1 MKKYISLL
9 LCCAALW
16 LCACGSQ
23 KRAAEIPA
31 AVGDTKAAQ
40 AVNAEFTTDDGLI
53 KISIHDDDA
62 DAIPATMPVLRVRP
76 KVITS
81 DMARRMAEGLFG
93 EAELYE
99 YSEELSKAEIADMI
113 DVYEYA
119 VTDESIKADHGA
131 DSPQSWIESVRDARL
146 AILEYYRNAYA
157 MARDEVTPVPC
168 EWKFWPMEHYAVHGF
183 DYAGSDQYYTDTFPA
198 GMSVDLRAVTE
209 LGGVP
214 YEFWVNNNERE
225 DFRNHSLSVFVLTPD
240 LGGTA
245 EERKVQKRE
254 WYMSMGLYSDE
265 AANESTLDAACA
277 KAVTLADKMGLGE
290 WRFTAAAVDRTESTG
305 EGWQIEVTGMP
316 VYEGYPVNWQ
326 SAAGQDCCPE
336 SLTIRMTNSGAL
348 IDLQYTSP
356 MEIVEVT
363 EQTAALKTREDME
376 PLAIQ
381 AMRELSCE
389 TLIPGHASEKEYWDA
404 IGAVITEVRLD
415 IDSVCVGYIRVPC
428 DGGDFLLVPSLS
440 FPGKLSVTGS
450 IPGVHESPM
459 ELLDRDGDGYNVS
472 LDFDLLDG
480 WRIG

>member
-40 AVNAEFTTDDGLI
+40 AVNAEFTTGDGLI
-53 KISIHDDDA
+53 KISIHDDNA
-62 DAIPATMPVLRVRP
+62 DSIPAAMPVLRVRP
-76 KVITS
+76 KIITS
-81 DMARRMAEGLFG
+81 DMARQMAKGLFG

-113 DVYEYA
+113 AAYEYA

-131 DSPQSWIESVRDARL
+131 DAPQSWIESVRDARL

-157 MARDEVTPVPC
+157 NAREEVTPRAC
-168 EWKFWPMEHYAVHGF
+168 EWKFYPMEHYAIHGF
-183 DYAGSDQYYTDTFPA
+183 DYAGSDQYYTDTFHA

-214 YEFWVNNNERE
+214 YEFWVNNNERV
-225 DFRNHSLSVFVLTPD
+225 DFRNHSLSVFVLMPD
-240 LGGTA
+240 SGGTA
-245 EERKVQKRE
+245 DERQAQARE
-254 WYMSMGLYSDE
+254 LYMSMGLYSD
-265 AANESTLDAACA
+265 AAADKSALEAACA
-277 KAVTLADKMGLGE
+277 KAVALANEMGLGE
-290 WRFTAAAVDRTESTG
+290 WRFNAAAADRTEITG
-305 EGWQIEVTGMP
+305 EGWQIEVTGRP

-326 SAAGQDCCPE
+326 STAGQDCSPE
-336 SLTIRMTNSGAL
+336 SLTIRMANGGAL

-356 MEIVEVT
+356 LEIVETT
-363 EQTAALKTREDME
+363 EQAAVLKTWEEME
-376 PLAIQ
+376 PLAMQ
-381 AMRELSCE
+381 AMRGLSYE
-389 TLIPGHASEKEYWDA
+389 TLIPSYSSEKEWWNS

-415 IDSVCVGYIRVPC
+415 IDSVCVGYTRVPC

-459 ELLDRDGDGYNVS
+459 ELLDLDGDSYNVS
-472 LDFDLLDG
+472 LDFDLRDG
-480 WRIG
+480 GRIE

>member
-53 KISIHDDDA
+53 KISIHDDNA
-62 DAIPATMPVLRVRP
+62 DSIPAAMPVLRVRP
-76 KVITS
+76 KAITS
-81 DMARRMAEGLFG
+81 DMARQMAKGLFG
-93 EAELYE
+93 DAELYE

-113 DVYEYA
+113 AVYDYA

-131 DSPQSWIESVRDARL
+131 DAPQSWIESVRDARL

-157 MARDEVTPVPC
+157 MAREEVTPRAC
-168 EWKFWPMEHYAVHGF
+168 EWKFWPVEHYAVHGF
-183 DYAGSDQYYTDTFPA
+183 DYAGSDPYYTDAFPA

-214 YEFWVNNNERE
+214 YEFWVNNNDRE
-225 DFRNHSLSVFVLTPD
+225 NFCSHSLSVFVLTPD
-240 LGGTA
+240 SGGTA
-245 EERKVQKRE
+245 EERRAQTWE
-254 WYMSMGLYSDE
+254 WYMSMGLYSD
-265 AANESTLDAACA
+265 AAADKSALEAACA
-277 KAVTLADKMGLGE
+277 KAVALANEMGLGE
-290 WRFTAAAVDRTESTG
+290 WRFNAAAADRTEITG
-305 EGWQIEVTGMP
+305 EGWQIDVTGRP

-363 EQTAALKTREDME
+363 EQAAALKTWEDIE
-376 PLAIQ
+376 PLAMQ
-381 AMRELSCE
+381 AMRGLSYE
-389 TLIPGHASEKEYWDA
+389 TLIPIYASEKEWWNA

-415 IDSVCVGYIRVPC
+415 IDRVCVGYTRVPC

-440 FPGKLSVTGS
+440 FPGRLSVTGY

-459 ELLDRDGDGYNVS
+459 ELLDRDGDSYNVS
-472 LDFDLLDG
+472 IDFDLRYG
-480 WRIG
+480 GRIE